1 MILYDERE
9 YVSKMQ
15 ENPYDYALCNLDDM
29 KIYAKWLKYQKL
41 QELKKTYEEITPEE
55 NAEIDKYVKNN
66 LIEFCEKANEYFNYT
81 LRYDDIRA
89 AVAYTNLYKLKLPHK
104 LPITRKEWNALQ
116 IIKDDNVKRMMFA
129 MLVDAKYY
137 RYFNISL
144 KNKTEVN
151 EDTIFFIQADLTQ
164 LVKMSGAKF
173 KTREEKYLSLHEL
186 YKLGL
191 LDITDGVNEDLF
203 IRCVDLDD
211 SDVID
216 YISDYDHVNLHY
228 EKLCGENIGVCEYC
242 GRLFR
247 QGLRN
252 NRKYCYQHRG
262 YVAKG
267 KELKYCIDCGKPLNI
282 SGKSHKTIRCV
293 ECQKKSKKER
303 DKEWHRKQKLKNS
316 MDN

>member
-1 MILYDERE
+1 LVLYDEQE

-41 QELKKTYEEITPEE
+41 QEIGKIYEEVLPEE

-81 LRYDDIRA
+81 LKYDDIRT

-104 LPITRKEWNALQ
+104 LPITRKEWEALQ
-116 IIKDDNVKRMMFA
+116 IIKDDNIKRLMFA
-129 MLVDAKYY
+129 MLIDSKYY

-144 KNKTEVN
+144 INNAEVN

-173 KTREEKYLSLHEL
+173 KTREEKYMSLHEL

-191 LDITDGVNEDLF
+191 LDITDGTHENLF

-211 SDVID
+211 SDIID
-216 YISDYDHVNLHY
+216 YISDYDHIDLHY
-228 EKLCGENIGVCEYC
+228 DKLCQKNVGVCEHC
-242 GRLFR
+242 GKLFR
-247 QGLRN
+247 QSQKN
-252 NRKYCYQHRG
+252 NRKYCYSCTKNVTGFPIQ
-262 YVAKG
+262 K
-267 KELKYCIDCGKPLNI
+267 KCIDCGNLFYAKSNRQSRCENCQELNR
-282 SGKSHKTIRCV
+282 K
-293 ECQKKSKKER
+293 
-303 DKEWHRKQKLKNS
+303 KQKLNYIKAKRVEKRVL
-316 MDN
+316 